1 MFETFRKS
9 MRARIA
15 PTGDHISEL
24 RQDLNARLQ
33 DFRAQRTPAEQARLE
48 QDFAQVLHAW
58 GIENT
63 TAIPAV
69 VRELRLRM
77 LIFSLPVALC
87 LVLALFTPWP
97 AVWLPVALIAPP
109 CLLGG
114 IITRWRISILT
125 RQQYQPFM
133 RWLCSCFGFVSQSQI
148 GS

>member
-1 MFETFRKS
+1 MFENFRKS

-87 LVLALFTPWP
+87 LVLALFTPY
-97 AVWLPVALIAPP
+97 LPR
-109 CLLGG
+109 C
-114 IITRWRISILT
+114 
-125 RQQYQPFM
+125 
-133 RWLCSCFGFVSQSQI
+133 
-148 GS
+148 

>member
-1 MFETFRKS
+1 MFENFRKS

-77 LIFSLPVALC
+77 LIFPCPWRSASCWPCSRRGLRFGC
-87 LVLALFTPWP
+87 PWP
-97 AVWLPVALIAPP
+97 
-109 CLLGG
+109 
-114 IITRWRISILT
+114 
-125 RQQYQPFM
+125 
-133 RWLCSCFGFVSQSQI
+133 
-148 GS
+148 